1 MVNDMLFLA
10 RADRGERAADRSA
23 ISLAAEARRVADY
36 DAALE
41 ERGIRLRCEGDAA
54 VAANPGLVR
63 RALANLISNAIKA
76 TPPATRSCCAASRR
90 RRRRGSA
97 QPRRLHRPHRPAPH
111 LRPLL
116 PRRPGPRPRSEG
128 HGLGLAIVRA
138 IARMHDGDVDARSS
152 AGETVIG
159 ITLRAPTDK
168 PAATPQAADAPPAR
182 Q

>member
-1 MVNDMLFLA
+1 MEV
-10 RADRGERAADRSA
+10 R
-23 ISLAAEARRVADY
+23 
-36 DAALE
+36 
-41 ERGIRLRCEGDAA
+41 
-54 VAANPGLVR
+54 NPGASIAPTDL
-63 RALANLISNAIKA
+63 
-76 TPPATRSCCAASRR
+76 PASSTAF
-90 RRRRGSA
+90 
-97 QPRRLHRPHRPAPH
+97 
-111 LRPLL
+111 

>member
-1 MVNDMLFLA
+1 M
-10 RADRGERAADRSA
+10 
-23 ISLAAEARRVADY
+23 
-36 DAALE
+36 
-41 ERGIRLRCEGDAA
+41 
-54 VAANPGLVR
+54 R

-76 TPPATRSCCAASRR
+76 TPAGHEILLRCEPVAGGARVEVRNPGASIAPTDLPASSTASSAPARAAARAA
-90 RRRRGSA
+90 G
-97 QPRRLHRPHRPAPH
+97 P
-111 LRPLL
+111 
-116 PRRPGPRPRSEG
+116 RPGP
-128 HGLGLAIVRA
+128 ATIVRA

>member
-1 MVNDMLFLA
+1 M
-10 RADRGERAADRSA
+10 
-23 ISLAAEARRVADY
+23 
-36 DAALE
+36 
-41 ERGIRLRCEGDAA
+41 
-54 VAANPGLVR
+54 R

-90 RRRRGSA
+90 RRRARGSA
-97 QPRRLHRPHRPAPH
+97 QPRRLHRPRRPARIFDRFFRAGQGRA
-111 LRPLL
+111 LRT
-116 PRRPGPRPRSEG
+116 EG

-138 IARMHDGDVDARSS
+138 IARMHDGDVDARST

-168 PAATPQAADAPPAR
+168 PAATPQAADAPPTR